1 MESTVRRPLLVTGS
15 YGQLGRAV
23 LAEAAARGIP
33 TEGRDLDTLDITDRG
48 AVAAWVEAAR
58 PRAIVNCAAYTAVDD
73 CEEHEATAR
82 AVNATAVGHLADACN
97 TTGSTLIQI
106 STDYVFDGTANRPYR
121 EDDPVAPAGAY
132 GRTKLLGEQSAS
144 TADHHLIIR
153 TAWLYGLGGHHFV
166 GAIRGQ
172 IEGGNTRLRVVADQL
187 GCPTFCDDLAAA
199 VLDLVAAEVAGVVHA
214 VNTGV
219 TSWHGFASEI
229 VRQLGAE
236 VEVVPVSTDEFPRPA
251 LRPAYSALDTTRL
264 EQLIGRGMP
273 SWQTALERY
282 LEASCAF

>member
-1 MESTVRRPLLVTGS
+1 MESAVQHPLLVTGS

-23 LAEAAARGIP
+23 LAEAASRGIP
-33 TEGRDLDTLDITDRG
+33 AEGRDLDTLDITDRG
-48 AVAAWVEAAR
+48 AVASWVDAAR
-58 PRAIVNCAAYTAVDD
+58 PRAIVNCAAFTAVDD

-82 AVNATAVGHLADACN
+82 AVNSTAVGHLADACN
-97 TTGSTLIQI
+97 ITGSTLIQI

-132 GRTKLLGEQSAS
+132 GRTKLLGEESAR

-172 IEGGNTRLRVVADQL
+172 IEGGNTRLRVVADQH
-187 GCPTFCDDLAAA
+187 GSPTFCDDLATAI
-199 VLDLVAAEVAGVVHA
+199 LDLAAAEVEGVIHA
-214 VNTGV
+214 VNTGI
-219 TSWHGFASEI
+219 TSWHGFAAEI

-251 LRPAYSALDTTRL
+251 PRPAYSALDTTRL
-264 EQLIGRGMP
+264 EQMIGRGMP
-273 SWQTALERY
+273 PWQAGLERY

>member
-1 MESTVRRPLLVTGS
+1 MESTVKHPLLVTGS

-33 TEGRDLDTLDITDRG
+33 AEGRDLDTLDITDRG
-48 AVAAWVEAAR
+48 VVASWVEAAR

-106 STDYVFDGTANRPYR
+106 STDYVFDGTANKPYR
-121 EDDPVAPAGAY
+121 EDDPVAPTGAY
-132 GRTKLLGEQSAS
+132 GRTKLLGEQSAR

-166 GAIRGQ
+166 DAIRGQ
-172 IEGGNTRLRVVADQL
+172 IEGGKTRLRVVADQH
-187 GCPTFCDDLAAA
+187 GSPTFCDDLAAA
-199 VLDLVAAEVAGVVHA
+199 VLDLAAAEVAGVVHA
-214 VNTGV
+214 VNTGI
-219 TSWHGFASEI
+219 TSWHGFAAEI
-229 VRQLGAE
+229 VRQLRAE

-251 LRPAYSALDTTRL
+251 PRPAYSALDTTRL
-264 EQLIGRGMP
+264 GQLIGRGMP
-273 SWQTALERY
+273 PWQAALERY